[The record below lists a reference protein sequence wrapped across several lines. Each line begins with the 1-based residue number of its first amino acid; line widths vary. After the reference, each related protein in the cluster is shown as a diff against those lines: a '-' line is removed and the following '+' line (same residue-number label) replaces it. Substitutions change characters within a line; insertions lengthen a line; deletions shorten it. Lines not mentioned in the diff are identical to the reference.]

1 MSRIRRPMDS
11 AGGTTM
17 ATLTT
22 SDGVELFVTEAG
34 SGAPLVILPG
44 WGVSH
49 RWFKEQCAAGMTSR
63 FRVICYAPRGQGDS
77 ERTERGQRMGRMA
90 ADLAEVIASVG
101 EPVHVLAWSG
111 GGSTVLQ
118 YVELFGTGSLRS
130 LVLVGAGPRLMKE
143 PDWELG
149 FLELADAKNWVD
161 LIRDDVNVA
170 MRSLAPQFFAG
181 DPAGRTRGVG
191 DRGHGPVSSG
201 WGFACLLGFPQC
213 RLPGRAGPDRR
224 ADPRRFRRSG
234 RVRARRECALPA
246 RAHLRLAPGGDRG
259 RSALPLPR
267 AAARV
272 QRCGDRFPRERRGAR

>member
-1 MSRIRRPMDS
+1 
-11 AGGTTM
+11 M
-17 ATLTT
+17 AILTT

-49 RWFKEQCAAGMTSR
+49 RWFKEQFTAEMTSR
-63 FRVICYAPRGQGDS
+63 FRVICYDPRGQGDS
-77 ERTERGQRMGRMA
+77 EKTERGQRMGRMA

-161 LIRDDVNVA
+161 LIRDDVNAA

-181 DPAGRTRGVG
+181 DPAEELVEWAIADMVRCHPAGASRASWDFLNADYRDVLDRIDVPTLVVSG
-191 DRGHGPVSSG
+191 DQDVSVPAGNAPYLHEHISG
-201 WGFACLLGFPQC
+201 
-213 RLPGRAGPDRR
+213 
-224 ADPRRFRRSG
+224 S
-234 RVRARRECALPA
+234 
-246 RAHLRLAPGGDRG
+246 RLAVIEDAAHCPF
-259 RSALPLPR
+259 LEQPR
-267 AAARV
+267 AFNAAV
-272 QRCGDRFPRERRGAR
+272 IDFLANVVEPAEQGTA